1 MWFRENV
8 RPRWNIGVRILPIVT
23 GRRGWPLPVGAA
35 SGSRAVVDS
44 SRLLTIVGPGGPER
58 SASPCT

>member
-8 RPRWNIGVRILPIVT
+8 RPRNIGVRILPIVT